1 MYNLLY
7 NCYFD
12 GFLSPQW
19 KRQFWQ
25 LDHLTILMPEFLSM
39 ITREYES
46 TLEVQELSEQCESWA
61 DGKMGEADFSSKFQ
75 GWRKQKPP

>member
-1 MYNLLY
+1 
-7 NCYFD
+7 
-12 GFLSPQW
+12 
-19 KRQFWQ
+19 
-25 LDHLTILMPEFLSM
+25 MPEFLSM

-75 GWRKQKPP
+75 G